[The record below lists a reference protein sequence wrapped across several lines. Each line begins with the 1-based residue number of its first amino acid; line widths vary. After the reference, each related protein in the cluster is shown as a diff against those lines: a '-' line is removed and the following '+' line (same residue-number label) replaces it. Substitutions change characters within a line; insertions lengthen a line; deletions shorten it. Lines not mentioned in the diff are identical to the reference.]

1 MSGQGDTAIS
11 KKVVIYYLWMHFL
24 KIDMTSKFQ
33 QVPIFFSVS
42 TVLFQIFH
50 GDMVIYCMF
59 DHIQQVY
66 YRLHLYSFF
75 VDLWAQLLIF
85 QTLFSVVYLF
95 KLL

>member
-1 MSGQGDTAIS
+1 
-11 KKVVIYYLWMHFL
+11 
-24 KIDMTSKFQ
+24 
-33 QVPIFFSVS
+33 
-42 TVLFQIFH
+42 
-50 GDMVIYCMF
+50 MVIYCMF